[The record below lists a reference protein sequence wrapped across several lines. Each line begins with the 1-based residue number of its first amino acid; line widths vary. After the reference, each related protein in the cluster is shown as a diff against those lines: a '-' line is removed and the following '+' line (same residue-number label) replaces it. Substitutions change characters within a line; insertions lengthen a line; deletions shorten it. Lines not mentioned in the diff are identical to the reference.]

1 VAGVDVKDAL
11 EHCCRGDSAGGID
24 GVEAVGEGGTLGGD
38 TSPSELGTENCAGD
52 ADGGGLSG

>member
-38 TSPSELGTENCAGD
+38 AGLGELGAEDCAGD
-52 ADGGGLSG
+52 AYVGGLPG